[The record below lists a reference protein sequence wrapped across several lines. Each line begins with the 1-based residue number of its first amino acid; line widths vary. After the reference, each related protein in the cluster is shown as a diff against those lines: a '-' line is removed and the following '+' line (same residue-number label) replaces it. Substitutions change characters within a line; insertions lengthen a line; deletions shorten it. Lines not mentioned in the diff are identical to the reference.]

1 MKNSTFEDKMAICGA
16 IICLV
21 VSLFCG
27 EWLLFYS
34 HAHPPQSNITTSNKT
49 LNNSNINNKAD
60 F

>member
-1 MKNSTFEDKMAICGA
+1 MKNLTFEDKMAICGA

-27 EWLLFYS
+27 GWLLFYS
-34 HAHPPQSNITTSNKT
+34 HAHPPSNITTSNKT
-49 LNNSNINNKAD
+49 LNNGNISSKAD